1 MAQQDPTPH
10 QSGQGA
16 LVGRTWRAR
25 DLLYQ
30 TQGARVFSPVLLI
43 TTAKFCHE
51 HKEVFKNSRP
61 KLDICLENAPNK
73 GERQVFNFGHP
84 VEAIDRHAPFNAI
97 FDEKQS
103 PKLPHRWRKE
113 NLAPYLMPSAA
124 SRWSGPCLGAPV
136 VEHRVRSRAARQWP
150 QRRSVACGQRPL
162 SPAQPMPRYWSV
174 CTNASAPMQGASCH
188 FRRIER

>member
-30 TQGARVFSPVLLI
+30 TQGARVFSPV
-43 TTAKFCHE
+43 
-51 HKEVFKNSRP
+51 FKNSRP

-73 GERQVFNFGHP
+73 GERQVFIFGHP

-103 PKLPHRWRKE
+103 PLSHKVTTS
-113 NLAPYLMPSAA
+113 LA
-124 SRWSGPCLGAPV
+124 
-136 VEHRVRSRAARQWP
+136 
-150 QRRSVACGQRPL
+150 
-162 SPAQPMPRYWSV
+162 
-174 CTNASAPMQGASCH
+174 
-188 FRRIER
+188 